1 MYGNHAVLTGKRK
14 SLLMRKGIIIW
25 NIRRWISGM
34 LTIGLLLLTIYVLV
48 ISYCERKDGK
58 PFFLLG
64 YKPVLILS
72 QSMEPTIPAGAIIL
86 IREKREEPV
95 ENQIVLFRQKRFHT
109 NVFVTHR
116 IIGKEAEG
124 YRTKGENNPTEDPGW
139 VQEKEIYGV
148 FAGILIP

>member
-1 MYGNHAVLTGKRK
+1 MKRWVSK
-14 SLLMRKGIIIW
+14 L
-25 NIRRWISGM
+25 

-48 ISYCERKDGK
+48 VSYRERKNGK

-72 QSMEPTIPAGAIIL
+72 QSMEPTIPTGAIIL

-95 ENQIVLFRQKRFHT
+95 EDQIVLFRQKTFHS

-116 IIGKEAEG
+116 IIEKEADG
-124 YRTKGENNPTEDPGW
+124 YRTKGDNNPTEDPEL
-139 VQEKEIYGV
+139 VQEEDIYGV